1 MLVQR
6 LPSVLSW
13 QYRLEVAASLL
24 CCCRYVPSQKVY
36 ATCEGPKV
44 TLAYVPKVCIL
55 DEATQQVSGQ
65 ALVLGLA

>member
-1 MLVQR
+1 M
-6 LPSVLSW
+6 
-13 QYRLEVAASLL
+13 
-24 CCCRYVPSQKVY
+24 PSQKVY

-65 ALVLGLA
+65 ALGLAWRSGLLLREVILCCCCV